1 VGGQGGRDLEAV
13 RRQLGRAP
21 SIPFSV
27 VARCP
32 DGHPLVIRNR
42 PLDPEGR
49 PFPTLFWLTCPD
61 AVRTVARLESDGWI
75 SRWNER
81 LARDAALAAELAA
94 AHEEYAR
101 ERARW
106 MPQAL
111 AFGGVGGTRSG
122 VKCLHAHYANH
133 LAGGRDPVG
142 SWVAGKIEPVHP
154 QGGGGPQ
161 DEGGAAAP
169 PPVAVVDLGT
179 NSVRLLVALA
189 GEDGG
194 LRELARDM
202 VITRIGT
209 DVDRTG
215 RIDPDALART
225 VDVLGRYCRRARAL
239 HAPSVRVAATSAVR
253 EAGNREELERAVRE
267 LAGTEL
273 EVISGERE
281 AELSFLGATRGLA
294 GALDAAGR
302 PLGADPPFLV
312 VDVGGGST
320 ELVVG
325 TGRPE
330 AAISTR
336 MGSVRMTE
344 RFVAHD
350 PPAEAELEAARREIG
365 EILDGAARAIPARHA
380 RTLVAVAGTATTL
393 RAIDLG
399 LTAYDPEATH
409 RTWLA
414 RERAE
419 AILADLAAMTNAE
432 RAAIPVMPP
441 GRGDVIVCGALILV
455 EVLRRFGFERA
466 LVSETDILDG
476 LAFEALETPVRRR
489 ETR

>member
-13 RRQLGRAP
+13 ERQLGRTP
-21 SIPFSV
+21 SVPFTV

-42 PLDPEGR
+42 PIDAEGR

-61 AVRTVARLESDGWI
+61 AVREVARLESGGWI
-75 SRWNER
+75 ARWNER
-81 LARDAALAAELAA
+81 VSSDEALAAELAG

-106 MPQAL
+106 MPEAI
-111 AFGGVGGTRSG
+111 AFGGVGGTRTG

-133 LAGGRDPVG
+133 LAGGRDPIG
-142 SWVAGKIEPVHP
+142 AWVAERVEPIHEA
-154 QGGGGPQ
+154 GPAT
-161 DEGGAAAP
+161 GAGS
-169 PPVAVVDLGT
+169 PVAVVDLGT
-179 NSVRLLVALA
+179 NSIRLLVASVRA
-189 GEDGG
+189 DGG
-194 LRELARDM
+194 LTELARDM
-202 VITRIGT
+202 VITRIGK

-215 RIDPDALART
+215 RIAPGALART
-225 VDVLGRYCRRARAL
+225 VEVLGRYCRRARAL
-239 HAPSVRVAATSAVR
+239 HAPAVRVAATSAVR
-253 EAGNREELERAVRE
+253 EATNREELERAVLE
-267 LAGTEL
+267 LAGAEL

-294 GALDAAGR
+294 GALDARGR
-302 PLGADPPFLV
+302 PLEARPPFLV

-320 ELVVG
+320 ELAVG
-325 TGRPE
+325 AERPE
-330 AAISTR
+330 AAVSTR

-350 PPAEAELEAARREIG
+350 PPTAAELEEARREIG
-365 EILDGAARAIPARHA
+365 AILSEVEGTIPAGSA

-399 LTAYDPEATH
+399 LPSYDPEAIH
-409 RTWLA
+409 RTWLV

-419 AILADLAAMTNAE
+419 RVLAELAAMTNAE

-476 LAFEALETPVRRR
+476 LAFEALEAR
-489 ETR
+489 

>member
-1 VGGQGGRDLEAV
+1 MGGQGGRDREAV
-13 RRQLGRAP
+13 ERQLGRSP

-32 DGHPLVIRNR
+32 DGHPLVIRNH
-42 PLDPEGR
+42 PLDAEGR

-61 AVRTVARLESDGWI
+61 AVRKVARLESDGWI

-81 LARDAALAAELAA
+81 LSSDPTLAAELAA

-106 MPQAL
+106 MPEAL
-111 AFGGVGGTRSG
+111 AFGGVGGARTG

-133 LAGGRDPVG
+133 LGGGRDPVG
-142 SWVAGKIEPVHP
+142 AWVAERIEPVHP
-154 QGGGGPQ
+154 PEP
-161 DEGGAAAP
+161 DRT

-179 NSVRLLVALA
+179 NSIRLLVAS
-189 GEDGG
+189 GREDGG
-194 LRELARDM
+194 LNELARDM
-202 VITRIGT
+202 VITRIGQG
-209 DVDRTG
+209 VDRTG
-215 RIDPDALART
+215 RIDPSALERT
-225 VDVLGRYCRRARAL
+225 LEVLGRYCRRARAL
-239 HAPSVRVAATSAVR
+239 HARSIRVAATSAVR
-253 EAGNREELERAVRE
+253 DAVNRHELERAVRE
-267 LAGTEL
+267 LAGADL
-273 EVISGERE
+273 EVISGEKE

-294 GALDAAGR
+294 
-302 PLGADPPFLV
+302 ADPTLEAPPPFLV

-325 TGRPE
+325 AERPE

-350 PPAEAELEAARREIG
+350 PPTEEELEAARREIDR
-365 EILDGAARAIPARHA
+365 ILEGAARAVPARDA
-380 RTLVAVAGTATTL
+380 RTLIAVAGTATTL
-393 RAIDLG
+393 RGIDLG
-399 LTAYDPEATH
+399 LSVYDPEVTH

-414 RERAE
+414 LDRAE
-419 AILADLAAMTNAE
+419 QVLADLAAMTNAE
-432 RAAIPVMPP
+432 RDAIPIMPP

-476 LAFEALETPVRRR
+476 LAFEALETR
-489 ETR
+489 